1 MTPEF
6 AIEIGR
12 NTLWTLFTMAAP
24 LVFGALVVGFFVG
37 MIQSLTQIREMTLT
51 FVPKIL
57 AIGTLL
63 WLMSPYILRQLVD
76 YTTVVFSMIEDV
88 GF

>member
-1 MTPEF
+1 MSPEM
-6 AIEIGR
+6 AVEIGR
-12 NTLWTLFTMAAP
+12 GTLWTLFTMAAP
-24 LVFGALVVGFFVG
+24 LVLGALVVGFLVG

-57 AIGTLL
+57 AIGLIL
-63 WLMSPYILRQLVD
+63 WIASPYILRQLVD
-76 YTTVVFSMIEDV
+76 YTRIIFNMIEET

>member
-6 AIEIGR
+6 AVEIGR

-24 LVFGALVVGFFVG
+24 LVLGALVVGFFVG
-37 MIQSLTQIREMTLT
+37 MVQSLTQIREMTLT

-57 AIGTLL
+57 AIGLLL
-63 WLMSPYILRQLVD
+63 WITSPYILRQLVD
-76 YTTVVFSMIEDV
+76 YTTIIFNMIEET